1 MATGYPQMTKALNAT
16 NRPIVF
22 SCSWPAY
29 LNPKVS
35 ACGLNKESKEKKKE
49 MEEIKGRMQRRK
61 QSLKRMKD

>member
-29 LNPKVS
+29 LNPKVR
-35 ACGLNKESKEKKKE
+35 ACGLKEGKKKE
-49 MEEIKGRMQRRK
+49 KEEIKGRMQRRK
-61 QSLKRMKD
+61 QRIKKE

>member
-1 MATGYPQMTKALNAT
+1 MATGYPEMTKALNAT

-35 ACGLNKESKEKKKE
+35 ACGLNKERKEKERSGREKRKNVEKEANIKKE
-49 MEEIKGRMQRRK
+49 
-61 QSLKRMKD
+61 